1 MPDKQASLSRVAVGL
16 QLVLIGI
23 AVMALLV
30 IAILGLP
37 RVNTA
42 SAAFLLSH
50 LPKIVLAVVVISM
63 AGKILCLWVPES
75 TEAKILIGI
84 TIAFEIPGFLINILL
99 LTSPLTVLKLPVW
112 LIVNWPQLT
121 AFASVFFILF
131 LRSLAVSLKR
141 DDLAKKAVILLITS
155 FVIQGFSYAMLNG
168 MIPVNSIEMLLI
180 IGVVLIAVAVGLL
193 MVYIRLLSY
202 LRQEI
207 LDQGN
212 SAPKNSELKQG

>member
-37 RVNTA
+37 RVNPA

-75 TEAKILIGI
+75 TEAKTLIGI

-155 FVIQGFSYAMLNG
+155 FVIQGFSYVMLNG

>member
-37 RVNTA
+37 RVNPA

-75 TEAKILIGI
+75 TEAKTLIGI

-202 LRQEI
+202 LRKEI

>member
-1 MPDKQASLSRVAVGL
+1 MSAKQASLTRVALGL
-16 QLVLIGI
+16 QFVLIGI

-37 RVNTA
+37 RVNPA

-50 LPKIVLAVVVISM
+50 LPKIALAVVVISM
-63 AGKILCLWVPES
+63 AGKILCLWVPEN

-99 LTSPLTVLKLPVW
+99 LTSPLTVFQLPVW
-112 LIVNWPQLT
+112 MIANWPQLT

-131 LRSLAVSLKR
+131 LRSLAVYLNR

-155 FVIQGFSYAMLNG
+155 FIIQGFSYAMLNG
-168 MIPVNSIEMLLI
+168 MIPVNAIEMLLI

-193 MVYIRLLSY
+193 MVYIRLLSC
-202 LRQEI
+202 LRKEI
-207 LDQGN
+207 LDQASSDSN
-212 SAPKNSELKQG
+212 TIEN